1 MKLGVIVGAADTSGG
16 NDEWTF
22 EGEWHLDIF
31 AGKFS
36 VAASVSREITIF
48 GMAIGQLR
56 ARDFDRL

>member
-1 MKLGVIVGAADTSGG
+1 MKLGVIVGAAVASGG

-31 AGKFS
+31 AGNFS
-36 VAASVSREITIF
+36 VAASESREITIF